1 MSCGWIKFWE
11 PLSKKV
17 TIESAI
23 QLQSAYSHS
32 PVEKPELTQCTAA
45 VNPLVYPSTEY
56 ELKDEIVT
64 KPISTRK
71 RKVAAIIPKMKKNK
85 TKNHKVPEI
94 DVLHTS
100 KKPASS
106 KTKSPKK
113 QRGRPKVRG
122 EDQTTCTFCNKEFP
136 TEFQMRRHLV
146 IHKEPNF
153 QCDDCGKRNSSSTF
167 FFYNKFPYFPSK
179 FSQTSSD

>member
-1 MSCGWIKFWE
+1 
-11 PLSKKV
+11 
-17 TIESAI
+17 
-23 QLQSAYSHS
+23 
-32 PVEKPELTQCTAA
+32 
-45 VNPLVYPSTEY
+45 LVYPSTEY

-146 IHKEPNF
+146 IHKEPSF
-153 QCDDCGKRNSSSTF
+153 QCDDCGKREHFLF
-167 FFYNKFPYFPSK
+167 FTTNFLISLQSFHRQAATKNPYGGA
-179 FSQTSSD
+179 QR